1 MKYLKKMFRQWKDV
15 EEHSAQ
21 TVIFTE
27 GAPADALY
35 IILSGEVELSLRGE
49 SLGTEGVGGLIGEMA
64 ISPSAARKTT
74 ATALTDIKL
83 ARLTRDQLNMLMT
96 KDTEFSLHVITILA
110 DRLRA
115 VNHYITVQFDSIQ

>member
-1 MKYLKKMFRQWKDV
+1 MEYLKMFSQWKDV

-27 GAPADALY
+27 GTPADALY
-35 IILSGEVELSLRGE
+35 VIISGDVELSLRGE
-49 SLGTEGVGGLIGEMA
+49 ILGTERVGGIIGEMA
-64 ISPSAARKTT
+64 ISPSASRNTT

-83 ARLTRDQLNMLMT
+83 ARLTRYQLNMLMT
-96 KDTEFSLHVITILA
+96 KNPEFSLQVMGVLA

-115 VNHYITVQFDSIQ
+115 VNLYITAQFDTVD